1 MTNNYVIKA
10 TENVIAWGK
19 IEFARRCISD
29 FMFSNKWL
37 AYDENIKTITTG
49 DNTFT
54 TFIFV
59 DEETEKEVFFMDF
72 RTMKKIV
79 DSDSF
84 EEIYNIVYN
93 VMNKLMSDYFRGLN
107 KKD

>member
-1 MTNNYVIKA
+1 MKTLIIKA
-10 TENVIAWGK
+10 TENFFGLAKV
-19 IEFARRCISD
+19 EFARHCIRD
-29 FMFSNKWL
+29 FMFENKWF
-37 AYDENIKTITTG
+37 AYDENIKTIITD

-54 TFIFV
+54 TFVFM

-72 RTMKKIV
+72 STIKEIV

-93 VMNKLMSDYFRGLN
+93 VMNKLMSDYFRDLN